1 MFYKEYFHLLR
12 IAVVK
17 RTKMGSKCK
26 FYIVYLYLMGIM
38 IINRSG
44 MGVQMFSKVCLHL
57 VRITIVKRTS
67 TLISDLLLVFINYWR
82 TQMKLLD
89 IHFVSWWL
97 KKNVDYLIHF
107 PDLFIDYWYM
117 YMYIILFF
125 RALEIFQEDAVA
137 ELMVKHVILNAII
150 ATKNLHIIHKI

>member
-1 MFYKEYFHLLR
+1 MFYKEYLHLMR

-17 RTKMGSKCK
+17 RTKMGSKCKLYIVYLYLMRIAVVRRTKMGSKCK

-38 IINRSG
+38 NINKSG
-44 MGVQMFSKVCLHL
+44 MGVQMFSNVCLHL
-57 VRITIVKRTS
+57 MKITIVKRTS

-97 KKNVDYLIHF
+97 KKNVDYLIQIY
-107 PDLFIDYWYM
+107 L
-117 YMYIILFF
+117 
-125 RALEIFQEDAVA
+125 
-137 ELMVKHVILNAII
+137 
-150 ATKNLHIIHKI
+150 

>member
-1 MFYKEYFHLLR
+1 MGSKCKSYSVYLYLMRIMIFKRTGMGRGGPQMFYKEYLHLMR
-12 IAVVK
+12 IAVDK
-17 RTKMGSKCK
+17 RTKMWSKCK

-44 MGVQMFSKVCLHL
+44 TGVQMFSKVCLHL
-57 VRITIVKRTS
+57 MKITIVKRTS

-97 KKNVDYLIHF
+97 KKNVDYLIQIY
-107 PDLFIDYWYM
+107 L
-117 YMYIILFF
+117 
-125 RALEIFQEDAVA
+125 
-137 ELMVKHVILNAII
+137 
-150 ATKNLHIIHKI
+150 